1 MKKEINFV
9 QLVGTVMGYPKPLK
23 SNLYKWTLKTNDKT
37 RLGKDVHA
45 YIPVASNYEPRKG
58 DTVIVTGKI
67 TTASQKNDD
76 GTYTNFWNVLADEVT
91 KEKASEHYWQA
102 NNPDTLQ
109 KAANKIKN
117 FTNANNETINTTP
130 ISNTTKTAIN
140 KNDLT
145 DKDKEKAI
153 KLAKQLLQ
161 EYGE

>member
-9 QLVGTVMGYPKPLK
+9 QLVGTVMQDPKPLK
-23 SNLYKWTLKTNDKT
+23 SNLFKWTLRTNDKT

-45 YIPVASNYEPRKG
+45 YIPVASNYEPTKG

-67 TTASQKNDD
+67 TTASQKNED
-76 GTYTNFWNVLADEVT
+76 GSYTNFWNVLADEVT
-91 KEKASEHYWQA
+91 KAKPSEHYWQP

-117 FTNANNETINTTP
+117 FNETNNQINDETINTTKP
-130 ISNTTKTAIN
+130 TNN
-140 KNDLT
+140 KKDLT
-145 DKDKEKAI
+145 AKDKLKAI
-153 KLAKQLLQ
+153 KLAKQLLS